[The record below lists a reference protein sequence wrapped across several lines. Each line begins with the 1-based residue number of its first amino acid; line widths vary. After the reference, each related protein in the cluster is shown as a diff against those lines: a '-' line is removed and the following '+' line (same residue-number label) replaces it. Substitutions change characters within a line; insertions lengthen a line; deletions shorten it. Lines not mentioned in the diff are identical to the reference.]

1 MGTDTRPAI
10 LVTGVGGNVGQGVL
24 RILRTLDLP
33 YRLVGTNTT
42 LPCGGSHL
50 CDALHLSPFATAPQ
64 FLDFMRDLCA
74 RERVALILPCTDY
87 EAYFLADVADLPPAV
102 TSPAETQ
109 HAFLDKLETWRRCV
123 AAGVPFA
130 HSFLP
135 SAYDGAFATTLVKP
149 REGRGS
155 RGIHVDP
162 SDPKGFDDTF
172 VVQERIIGPE
182 ITVAFYVTREG
193 RTHGFIALER
203 ELGAGA
209 TMLCT
214 VTHAYDAVLAPL
226 IDTFVRAFAVRGSCN
241 IQAIVRSNGE
251 VVPFEVN
258 GRISGT
264 ASIRHR
270 FGFCDVEYAVREH
283 LLHETLPPVVIRDG
297 TALRLLMD
305 VIYPGVRPDEVR
317 DATTPHE
324 IF

>member
-1 MGTDTRPAI
+1 MGTDTRQAI

-33 YRLVGTNTT
+33 FRLVGTNTS
-42 LPCGGSHL
+42 LPCGGTHL
-50 CDALHLSPFATAPQ
+50 CDALHKTPFATAPE
-64 FLDFMRDLCA
+64 FLEFMRDLCQ

-87 EAYFLADVADLPPAV
+87 EAYYLADAPGLPPAV
-102 TSPAETQ
+102 TSPPATQ
-109 HAFLDKLETWRRCV
+109 RAFLDKLETWQLCV

-130 HSFLP
+130 RSFLP
-135 SAYDGAFATTLVKP
+135 SAYPGGFPATLVKP

-162 SDPKGFDDTF
+162 ADPRGFDDSF

-182 ITVAFYVTREG
+182 ITVAFYVTRAG

-214 VTHAYDAVLAPL
+214 VTHAWDAVLAPL
-226 IDTFVRAFAVRGSCN
+226 IATFVAAFGVRGSCN
-241 IQAIVRSNGE
+241 IQAIVRANGE
-251 VVPFEVN
+251 IVPFEVN

-270 FGFCDVEYAVREH
+270 LGFRDVEYAVREH
-283 LLHETLPPVVIRDG
+283 LLHQPLPPVAIQDG
-297 TALRLLMD
+297 TAVRLLMD
-305 VIYPGVRPDEVR
+305 VIYPGKRPDEVR
-317 DATTPHE
+317 DASTPHE
-324 IF
+324 VF